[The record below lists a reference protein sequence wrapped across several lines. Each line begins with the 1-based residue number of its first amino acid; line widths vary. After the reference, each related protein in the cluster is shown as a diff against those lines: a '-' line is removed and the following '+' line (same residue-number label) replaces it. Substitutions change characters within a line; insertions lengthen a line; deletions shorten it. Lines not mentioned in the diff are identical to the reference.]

1 MSTIPKH
8 SIGSRPKDLYTR
20 INIRIRNV
28 RFETLRSTLDRYPK
42 TLLGSEEKRQVYY
55 NETTDEM
62 VFDRSIVA
70 FDAILFYY
78 QSEGILMRPP
88 FVAMEEFL
96 KECNFFELDCNDIRR
111 MKESENYSNHNKPK
125 RTELA
130 DSKVDDEV
138 LEHLTD
144 SREHLKI
151 SAHQDLSSVS
161 LYSRKVW
168 NFLEEPSSSMFA
180 SIFAI
185 FSFSLISVSV
195 VLSCVLTIPEI
206 QRRRNLGL
214 FQDPWALMEL
224 TLNSYFALEYFL
236 RLIVSPN
243 LIKLLISPLNLIDLL
258 AFSPY
263 FVVLLTDSA
272 KMSSL
277 SFLRMLRMVRVLRLL
292 RLSKQSKKVATVIEM
307 IKRSI
312 KDVFTLVLCYF
323 ISAVVFGSL
332 QYYVEAG
339 TANTPFTSIPQSMWW
354 AFQTV
359 IPIGYGDIV
368 PSGLRGKL
376 IGGSVAVIGAVTL
389 TIPLLHLG
397 GKFLIEY
404 ADFSGI
410 NVGRD
415 CKLPIELR

>member
-1 MSTIPKH
+1 
-8 SIGSRPKDLYTR
+8 
-20 INIRIRNV
+20 
-28 RFETLRSTLDRYPK
+28 
-42 TLLGSEEKRQVYY
+42 
-55 NETTDEM
+55 M

-78 QSEGILMRPP
+78 QSEGILTRPP

-96 KECNFFELDCNDIRR
+96 KECNFFELDCDDIRR
-111 MKESENYSNHNKPK
+111 MKESEDYSDGNKPK
-125 RTELA
+125 GKEFA
-130 DSKVDDEV
+130 DSEV
-138 LEHLTD
+138 
-144 SREHLKI
+144 

-161 LYSRKVW
+161 LYFRKVW

-195 VLSCVLTIPEI
+195 VLSCVSTIPEI
-206 QRRRNLGL
+206 QRGRNLEL
-214 FQDPWALMEL
+214 FKDPSALTEL
-224 TLNSYFALEYFL
+224 TLNSCFALEYLL

-243 LIKLLISPLNLIDLL
+243 LIKFLISPLNLTDLY
-258 AFSPY
+258 AFFPY
-263 FVVLLTDSA
+263 FVVLLIDAA
-272 KMSSL
+272 KISSL
-277 SFLRMLRMVRVLRLL
+277 SFLRMVRMVRVLRLL
-292 RLSKQSKKVATVIEM
+292 RLRKQSKKVATVIEM

-312 KDVFTLVLCYF
+312 KDIFTLVLCYF

-376 IGGSVAVIGAVTL
+376 IGGSVAVIGTVTL

-397 GKFLIEY
+397 GKFLMEY
-404 ADFSGI
+404 VDFSGI

-415 CKLPIELR
+415 CKLPMELR